1 VHRPAARQK
10 QRDAPVGAEGQPDQA
25 VQEPVG
31 DADLHAHRRSAT
43 ADLAPLTS
51 CETVSILRD
60 EIAEQP
66 AVLERLLDAEYGAI
80 AALAAALRDIRFV
93 LIAARGSSDNVAR
106 YAQHVLGRH
115 CGIPVALAT
124 PSLYTLYGT
133 PPKLDRALV
142 IGISQ
147 SGASPDVTAVVA
159 DAAAQGQVTLAI
171 TNEPDSP
178 MARAAGHVIALG
190 TGEERSVAATK
201 TYTASLAAVAGLAA
215 AISGDDRLEAELRA
229 APAAVALQL
238 DEPVGEAVELAA
250 HWERCAVVGRG
261 ANYATAFE
269 AALKVKEL
277 TGIAAEPYS
286 PPDLMHGP
294 VAVLGPE
301 HGVLAFAPPGPTAA
315 DVHDAVGEAQ
325 RRGAPSIVASGDGS
339 PTIRLVPLPDWLS
352 PLGAVIAAQLLAA
365 GLAERRGVEV
375 DRPFGLSKITR
386 TT

>member
-1 VHRPAARQK
+1 M
-10 QRDAPVGAEGQPDQA
+10 
-25 VQEPVG
+25 
-31 DADLHAHRRSAT
+31 
-43 ADLAPLTS
+43 
-51 CETVSILRD
+51 SILRD

-66 AVLERLLDAEYGAI
+66 AVLERLLERRADLGI
-80 AALAAALRDIRFV
+80 QTPRFA

-106 YAQHVLGRH
+106 YAQHVLGGL

-124 PSLYTLYGT
+124 PSLYTLYDA
-133 PPKLDRALV
+133 PPRLDGALV

-147 SGASPDVTAVVA
+147 SGASPDVTAVVQNAA
-159 DAAAQGQVTLAI
+159 DQGQATLAI
-171 TNEPDSP
+171 TNDAASP
-178 MARAAGHVIALG
+178 MARAAQHVVALG

-201 TYTASLAAVAGLAA
+201 TYTASLAAVAALAAGLA
-215 AISGDDRLEAELRA
+215 GYDRLWAELRDV
-229 APAAVALQL
+229 PAAVARQL
-238 DEPVGEAVELAA
+238 EKPVDAAVELAA
-250 HWERCAVVGRG
+250 AWQRCAVVGRG

-301 HGVLAFAPPGPTAA
+301 HGVLAFAPPGPTAG
-315 DVHDAVGEAQ
+315 DVRAAVHEAE
-325 RRGAPSIVASGDGS
+325 RRGAPAILASGDPGS
-339 PTIRLVPLPDWLS
+339 PIRLVPQPDWLS
-352 PLGAVIAAQLLAA
+352 PFCAAVAAQRLAA
-365 GLAERRGVEV
+365 GLAEHRGIEV

>member
-1 VHRPAARQK
+1 V
-10 QRDAPVGAEGQPDQA
+10 VGAEGQPDRPGD
-25 VQEPVG
+25 EPAC
-31 DADLHAHRRSAT
+31 DAYLHAHRRPGA

-51 CETVSILRD
+51 WDAVSILHD

-66 AVLERLLDAEYGAI
+66 AVLERLLAGYDAI
-80 AALAAALRDIRFV
+80 AALAATLRDVRFV

-115 CGIPVALAT
+115 CGLPVALAT

-133 PPKLDRALV
+133 PPRLDRALV

-171 TNEPDSP
+171 TNDPDSP
-178 MARAAGHVIALG
+178 MARAAEHAIVLD

-215 AISGDDRLEAELRA
+215 AINGDPALQTELRA
-229 APAAVALQL
+229 APAAVARQL
-238 DEPVGEAVELAA
+238 GEPVERALDVAEA
-250 HWERCAVVGRG
+250 WQRCAVVGRG

-294 VAVLGPE
+294 VAILGPE
-301 HGVLAFAPPGPTAA
+301 HGVLAFAPPGPTAD
-315 DVHDAVGEAQ
+315 DVRDAVGEAG
-325 RRGAPSIVASGDGS
+325 RRGAPSIVASADAGS
-339 PTIRLVPLPDWLS
+339 TIRLVPQPDWLS

-365 GLAERRGVEV
+365 GLAERRGIEV